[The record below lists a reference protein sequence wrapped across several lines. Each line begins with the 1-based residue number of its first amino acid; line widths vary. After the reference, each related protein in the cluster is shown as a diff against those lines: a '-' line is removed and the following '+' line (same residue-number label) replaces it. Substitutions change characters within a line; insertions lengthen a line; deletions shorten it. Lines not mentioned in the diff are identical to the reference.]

1 MIDRRED
8 ISFNTM
14 AFPSKLY
21 AMLEDAEGQGF
32 TCVVSWQP
40 GGRSFNVHDQQSFSN
55 SIMQAYFSQTKFKSF
70 QRQLNIYGWKKVQL
84 GPNKGGYEHKNFVR
98 GQPELCELIFRKKD
112 MRPRTTREQHPTES
126 SHLSPLSGGIP
137 PMNPLNALKTMIMPL
152 MPAGGGNGALHQQQS
167 QMIKSTAAETMALSE
182 SEVHAFYTFFYS
194 GSQTSTSSTAA
205 ARMLGSSR
213 DSMTESLFTID
224 PTPINPDPTSLSI
237 AKSTSA
243 TKFSVDFLHCEEMSE
258 IDDFISLL
266 DELPDQDCDESGSS
280 SSRRLTDED
289 EEMILAMSSSTTTTE
304 EEKLKLDSDDTLESD
319 HSFPFKLHLM
329 LDSAEREN
337 YSHIVS
343 WVNDGTAFKVHD
355 TKAFVDTVMPNYF
368 DQSKYESFRRQL
380 NLYQFKRVAKGED
393 RGVISHPKLV
403 QGSRH
408 LCKDITR
415 KRNEDE
421 LLQWSQLLA

>member
-1 MIDRRED
+1 MIDRRDD

-40 GGRSFNVHDQQSFSN
+40 GGRSFNVHDQLRFSN
-55 SIMQAYFSQTKFKSF
+55 FIMQAYFSQTKYKSF

-84 GPNKGGYEHKNFVR
+84 GPNKGGYEHKHFVR
-98 GQPELCELIFRKKD
+98 GQPELCDLIIRKKD
-112 MRPRTTREQHPTES
+112 LRPRGREQQQTES
-126 SHLSPLSGGIP
+126 SPLLSLPCSPPLDSSN
-137 PMNPLNALKTMIMPL
+137 NPLKTTPHTTR
-152 MPAGGGNGALHQQQS
+152 AFGALHQSTGVS
-167 QMIKSTAAETMALSE
+167 QMIKSRSQTMALSE
-182 SEVHAFYTFFYS
+182 SEVHSFYNFFYS
-194 GSQTSTSSTAA
+194 GQSNCNSS
-205 ARMLGSSR
+205 RMPAGDTSR
-213 DSMTESLFTID
+213 DSISDNLFTID
-224 PTPINPDPTSLSI
+224 PTPLNPDPTSISLTKCTSLS
-237 AKSTSA
+237 
-243 TKFSVDFLHCEEMSE
+243 KFTVDFLQSEDMNE

-266 DELPDQDCDESGSS
+266 DELPEQDQTCDGSS
-280 SSRRLTDED
+280 TED
-289 EEMILAMSSSTTTTE
+289 DAIILALSSSATTTTTTTTTE
-304 EEKLKLDSDDTLESD
+304 EEKIKLDNDDTLESD

-343 WVNDGTAFKVHD
+343 WVHDGTAFKVHD
-355 TKAFVDTVMPNYF
+355 AKAFVDKVMPNYF

-393 RGVISHPKLV
+393 RGVISHPNLV

-415 KRNEDE
+415 KKYEDG
-421 LLQWSQLLA
+421 LLPWSQLLA